1 MTVFA
6 APPHPNPLPKWER
19 EQGCACDIGVAP
31 LRLTKSLP
39 CFGQDFRHSK
49 SPLPFGERVRV
60 RETMRQ
66 SLTETAE
73 ARLLRQSLTA
83 AEQALWTAL
92 RNRQFLGLKF
102 RGQAP
107 IGAKIVDFLC
117 LERRLVVQVDS
128 GLGPHDTAWF
138 AAEGFRALHLPPDA
152 ILSNLPGC
160 LQHLAEE
167 LSR

>member
-1 MTVFA
+1 
-6 APPHPNPLPKWER
+6 
-19 EQGCACDIGVAP
+19 
-31 LRLTKSLP
+31 
-39 CFGQDFRHSK
+39 
-49 SPLPFGERVRV
+49 
-60 RETMRQ
+60 MRQ

-73 ARLLRQSLTA
+73 ARLLRQSMTA
-83 AEQALWTAL
+83 AEQALWSAL

-102 RGQAP
+102 RRQAP

-117 LERRLVVQVDS
+117 LEWRLVVQVDS
-128 GLGPHDTAWF
+128 GLGPHDTACF
-138 AAEGFRALHLPPDA
+138 AAQGFRALHLPPDA